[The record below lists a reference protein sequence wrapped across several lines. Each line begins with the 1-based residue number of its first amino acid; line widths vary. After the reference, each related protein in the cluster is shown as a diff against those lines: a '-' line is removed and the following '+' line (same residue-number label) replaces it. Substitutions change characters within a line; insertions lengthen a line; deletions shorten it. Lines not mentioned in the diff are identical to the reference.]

1 MKKDIH
7 NKLIKFGWH
16 NIADW
21 VVIEIEGKKEKVDEF
36 LQGQLTSDI
45 NIIKDNGFQLSSI
58 CDHKGFV
65 ICDFIIHLNA
75 SVYKVI
81 LNEELADIFIEE
93 LAPFA
98 QFYSV
103 KFHLSDQK
111 VVGSVTKGKS
121 QSSLSYWHNEEYC
134 LGLEIHDKN
143 FDRPG
148 TINENEWILSHKLAK
163 ILFLD
168 IESVK
173 KYGPLEINF
182 DNLRV
187 SFDKGCYRGQ
197 EIVARMK
204 YLGVDRR
211 KFSTLITKKTFKV
224 DETLKIIGKKI
235 KTSELQIFNAI
246 IKKDEI
252 NLIKDEDGVIDII

>member
-163 ILFLD
+163 ILFL
-168 IESVK
+168 
-173 KYGPLEINF
+173 
-182 DNLRV
+182 V

-224 DETLKIIGKKI
+224 DESLKIIGKKI

-252 NLIKDEDGVIDII
+252 NLIKDEDEVIDII